1 MKNSK
6 IIFIIFFL
14 FFFKINSLG
23 QEFKFE
29 SNEIKILEKGN
40 LVIAEN
46 GVKINTSDNLK
57 IEGEKSEYNKKN
69 NSIKI
74 FGNVKVLDPEN
85 EIFIDTESVKY
96 LKNDELIFTKGNSNV
111 RIENKYFINSVDM
124 NLDRNTMNFFS
135 NKKTSIKDINGY
147 SFSMDEFNFDAKK
160 KILKGKNVF
169 LSDLN
174 NNKYFLKN
182 VDLNLKNYDFF
193 GEDLY
198 IDFNNSLFGNS
209 QNEPR
214 LSGKK
219 ITDNENES
227 TIYNGTFTTCKKNKD
242 DCPPWLIS
250 AEEIR
255 HKKNKKIIEYKHAW
269 LEIYEKP
276 VIYFPYFYHPDPT
289 VKRQS
294 GFLAPSIINSSK
306 NGMTLNVP
314 YYKVISE
321 DKDLT
326 FSPQIFL
333 DKNIILQ
340 TEYRQAFKNSNAIMD
355 LGLAKDE
362 DETKA
367 HFFSNLKGSKDNT
380 NFEINLQKVS
390 NDKFLKINKMKSPL
404 IKSYSELNSYFKLDS
419 SSENSHL
426 STSIEIYED
435 LTKKNSDRFEYIY
448 PNLSYSKNLENF
460 DNLGQ
465 LEFNSEA
472 FQKKFNTNQYQA
484 SLINNLLFKSNKNI
498 TKNGFLNGYSVLL
511 RNVNFDFNNSLEF
524 ENNNKHKLLTTML
537 FESKYPLKKVGKN
550 QTSFLTPILSARIS
564 PNKTKNIK
572 NLDRKISYSNIYS
585 LDRLGETDMV
595 EGGFSLTLGSEYSI
609 DNSNNDE
616 VFKMSFANVLR
627 NTKDN
632 DLPEKST
639 LGNKRSDIIGSLK
652 FKPSNYFDLE
662 YEFSLDKNLRY
673 SNLDIVKTN
682 FTINNFVTSFEY
694 LEEDNII
701 GDKSYIINKSK
712 LNFDNN
718 SSITFET
725 SKNLDKNIT
734 DYYNL
739 IYEYKNDCLS
749 AAIEYNK
756 TFYQADDLETDQ
768 NIFFTIKII
777 PFGELSSPSLN

>member
-96 LKNDELIFTKGNSNV
+96 FKNDELIFTKGNSNV

-426 STSIEIYED
+426 SRSIEIY
-435 LTKKNSDRFEYIY
+435 
-448 PNLSYSKNLENF
+448 
-460 DNLGQ
+460 
-465 LEFNSEA
+465 
-472 FQKKFNTNQYQA
+472 
-484 SLINNLLFKSNKNI
+484 
-498 TKNGFLNGYSVLL
+498 
-511 RNVNFDFNNSLEF
+511 
-524 ENNNKHKLLTTML
+524 
-537 FESKYPLKKVGKN
+537 
-550 QTSFLTPILSARIS
+550 
-564 PNKTKNIK
+564 
-572 NLDRKISYSNIYS
+572 
-585 LDRLGETDMV
+585 
-595 EGGFSLTLGSEYSI
+595 
-609 DNSNNDE
+609 
-616 VFKMSFANVLR
+616 
-627 NTKDN
+627 
-632 DLPEKST
+632 
-639 LGNKRSDIIGSLK
+639 
-652 FKPSNYFDLE
+652 
-662 YEFSLDKNLRY
+662 
-673 SNLDIVKTN
+673 
-682 FTINNFVTSFEY
+682 
-694 LEEDNII
+694 
-701 GDKSYIINKSK
+701 
-712 LNFDNN
+712 
-718 SSITFET
+718 
-725 SKNLDKNIT
+725 
-734 DYYNL
+734 
-739 IYEYKNDCLS
+739 
-749 AAIEYNK
+749 
-756 TFYQADDLETDQ
+756 
-768 NIFFTIKII
+768 
-777 PFGELSSPSLN
+777 

>member
-96 LKNDELIFTKGNSNV
+96 FKNDELIFTKGNSNV

-498 TKNGFLNGYSVLL
+498 TKNGFLNGYSLLL

-673 SNLDIVKTN
+673 SNLDIIKTN

>member
-29 SNEIKILEKGN
+29 SNEVKILEKGN

-57 IEGEKSEYNKKN
+57 IEGERSEYNKKN

-74 FGNVKVLDPEN
+74 FGNVKFFDPEN
-85 EIFIDTESVKY
+85 EIFIDTESIKY
-96 LKNDELIFTKGNSNV
+96 FKNDGLIFTEGNSNV
-111 RIENKYFINSVDM
+111 QIENKYFINSVDI

-135 NKKTSIKDINGY
+135 NNKTSIKDINGY
-147 SFSMDEFNFDAKK
+147 NFSMDEFNFDAKK
-160 KILKGKNVF
+160 KILKGKNIF

-174 NNKYFLKN
+174 NNKYFLKI

-214 LSGKK
+214 LTGKK

-367 HFFSNLKGSKDNT
+367 HFFSNLKGNKDNT

-404 IKSYSELNSYFKLDS
+404 IKSYSELNSYFKLDT

-472 FQKKFNTNQYQA
+472 FQKKFNTNQYEA

-498 TKNGFLNGYSVLL
+498 TKNGFLNGYSLLL

-639 LGNKRSDIIGSLK
+639 LGNKRSDMIGSLK

-673 SNLDIVKTN
+673 SNLDIIKTN